1 MKARKA
7 KNILLA
13 AITLTAVIVLCCTAY
28 ISIRLYVNQYIRD
41 NYQRRVS
48 IWQETADRI
57 SNNGIVFIGD
67 SHTEYFELNE
77 YFPGF
82 PIFNRGIYGDTT
94 YGVKKRLDE
103 SAFMLNPS
111 KVFLLIG
118 ANDVNKTNN
127 TNEVIVD
134 NIKDIVRQ
142 LKTVIPNTTVYV
154 QSLYPVN
161 QSGKNSSRISIYKL
175 TNERLS
181 AINLLLRSFCGSE
194 GIIYIDMFSQLI
206 DEKGQLREEFSIEG
220 LHLNEAGYRFVA
232 DVLRPYIEN

>member
-1 MKARKA
+1 MKT

-13 AITLTAVIVLCCTAY
+13 TIVLSSVIVLCCTSC
-28 ISIRLYVNQYIRD
+28 ISVRLYVNQYIRD

-48 IWQETADRI
+48 VWYETANHFPD
-57 SNNGIVFIGD
+57 NGIVFIGD
-67 SHTEYFELNE
+67 SHTEYFELHE
-77 YFPGF
+77 YFPDF
-82 PIFNRGIYGDTT
+82 PVLNRGIYGDTT

-118 ANDVNKTNN
+118 ANDVNKTSDK
-127 TNEVIVD
+127 NEVIVE

-142 LKTVIPNTTVYV
+142 LKTVTPNTTVYV

-161 QSGKNSSRISIYKL
+161 RNGKNSSRISIFKL
-175 TNERLS
+175 TNKRLS
-181 AINLLLRSFCGSE
+181 AINLLLESFCSSE
-194 GIIYIDMFSQLI
+194 GIIYIDMFSQLV

-232 DVLRPYIEN
+232 EVLRPYVEN

>member
-1 MKARKA
+1 MKTK
-7 KNILLA
+7 KVF
-13 AITLTAVIVLCCTAY
+13 ITIIIALSVAIVLCCTSC
-28 ISIRLYVNQYIRD
+28 ISIRLYVNQFIRD

-48 IWQETADRI
+48 VWEETANHIPD
-57 SNNGIVFIGD
+57 NGIVFIGD

-82 PIFNRGIYGDTT
+82 PVFNRGIYGDTT

-118 ANDVNKTNN
+118 ANDVNKTNDKN
-127 TNEVIVD
+127 GVIVE

-142 LKTVIPNTTVYV
+142 LRRVIPNTTVYV

-161 QSGKNSSRISIYKL
+161 RNGKNSSRISIFKL

-181 AINLLLRSFCGSE
+181 AINLLLESFCNSE
-194 GIIYIDMFSQLI
+194 GIVYIDMFSQLI

-232 DVLRPYIEN
+232 EVLRPYVEN

>member
-7 KNILLA
+7 KMFLFGAIGLL
-13 AITLTAVIVLCCTAY
+13 AVIVLCCTAY

-48 IWQETADRI
+48 IWQETAGHIPD
-57 SNNGIVFIGD
+57 NGIVFIGD

-82 PIFNRGIYGDTT
+82 PVFNRGIYGDTS
-94 YGVKKRLDE
+94 YGVKKRLAE
-103 SAFMLNPS
+103 SALKFNPS

-118 ANDVNKTNN
+118 ANDVNKTND

-142 LKTVIPNTTVYV
+142 IKTAIPDTTVYV

-161 QSGKNSSRISIYKL
+161 RNGKNSSLVSIFKL

-181 AINLLLRSFCGSE
+181 AINLLLESFCNSE
-194 GIIYIDMFSQLI
+194 GIAYIDMFSQLI
-206 DEKGQLREEFSIEG
+206 DEKGQLREDFSIEG

-232 DVLRPYIEN
+232 EVLRPYVEN